1 VSDGFLAAKQGFDLQ
16 LLVAEEDG
24 EWRVVDDSVDLFSK
38 LEQRLERYGFQFGEE
53 N

>member
-1 VSDGFLAAKQGFDLQ
+1 MSDGFLAAKQGLDLQ

-38 LEQRLERYGFQFGEE
+38 LEQRLEPYGFQFDEE
-53 N
+53 S